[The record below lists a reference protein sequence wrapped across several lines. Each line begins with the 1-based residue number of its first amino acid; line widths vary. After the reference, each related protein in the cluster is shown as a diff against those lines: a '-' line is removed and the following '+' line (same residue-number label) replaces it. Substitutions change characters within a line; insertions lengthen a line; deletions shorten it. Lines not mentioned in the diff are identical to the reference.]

1 MKRFA
6 CLLFGLWLVLL
17 PRHAHAHDFE
27 PGVLVLVETAPHRFD
42 VAWSQPIDSRGAPSG
57 VELELP
63 AGCRRADDTL
73 DCGADPLAGTIR
85 FRGMHASRMQVIVIV
100 EWADGQR
107 FERLVTGVS
116 PEVEVRAG
124 PGRDARTWISFG
136 IEHIV
141 SGLDHLAFVLGLFL
155 VVGKGRHLILTITA
169 FTLAHSLTL
178 ALAVTGL
185 LLLPS
190 RAVEATIAA
199 SVVLVAREGLH
210 DRETAVRRYPW
221 LVAAL
226 FGLVHGLGFAS
237 ALADIGLPRGATVF
251 ALSFFNVGVE
261 IGQLAIVALCFA
273 LTRVGARLADRLPM
287 RRLACYSLGGAG
299 AFWCIERALAIVAR

>member
-6 CLLFGLWLVLL
+6 CLLRLWLGC
-17 PRHAHAHDFE
+17 RARARARFE

-124 PGRDARTWISFG
+124 PGRDARTWIRS
-136 IEHIV
+136 V
-141 SGLDHLAFVLGLFL
+141 SSTRKRPRSSAFVLGLL
-155 VVGKGRHLILTITA
+155 GGRQGPPSDLITA
-169 FTLAHSLTL
+169 HSGPLLTL
-178 ALAVTGL
+178 ALAVWVVVVTQSRRRSHDRGER
-185 LLLPS
+185 
-190 RAVEATIAA
+190 RAV
-199 SVVLVAREGLH
+199 ARGC
-210 DRETAVRRYPW
+210 DRETAVRRP
-221 LVAAL
+221 LAGRCAVRP
-226 FGLVHGLGFAS
+226 FTAS
-237 ALADIGLPRGATVF
+237 ASP
-251 ALSFFNVGVE
+251 AL
-261 IGQLAIVALCFA
+261 
-273 LTRVGARLADRLPM
+273 
-287 RRLACYSLGGAG
+287 
-299 AFWCIERALAIVAR
+299 